1 MRQMTT
7 STARSGTRPRRA
19 APSGYPVLASKITPP
34 ALPGWVISRSRLT
47 DRIAAGA
54 AMPLTIL
61 TGPPGAGKTTALA
74 SWAAAGTAPGRVA
87 WVTLDDYDNRPGS
100 FWSYLAEALRQA
112 GVAVPGRMPPPS
124 RGGAIDRTFLLEMA
138 SVLAAQDPPLI
149 LVLDDLHLITAPGPL
164 QELAHLLRYA
174 RSGLHLIA
182 AARADPL
189 LPLHRYRVAGGLTEI
204 RAAELSFTGPEAAQL
219 MAQHGITLPAETL
232 DLITRRQEGW
242 AAGLRLTA
250 LSLDN
255 HPDPA
260 LFIKNLMVDDS
271 AITGYLVAEVL
282 DAQAAA
288 TRDLMLKTS
297 ILNQVNAD
305 LACELTGDP
314 QAASA
319 LTALARS
326 NAFVQP
332 LGRGWYRYH
341 SLLAAVLRLKLRRES
356 PGRVHGLH
364 RDAARWYQRN
374 GLPGEAATHAA
385 AISDWPLAAQIAV
398 DELATGDLLQ
408 PGGSSPLADCLRQM
422 PDPPPPDGPP
432 QPQSLLA
439 AAARHLSGGRDQ
451 ACAALLDAAE
461 LLLGKLPGDQAIT
474 SRLAAA
480 LIRVA
485 VARRSGDF
493 GAARPAAAQAQ
504 VLFDQL
510 PDGLRA
516 RHPQAR
522 AQILSARG
530 TVALWSGD
538 FAAATAAFS
547 AAEAAAPEVSQER
560 ADCLGHLALIEGLH
574 GHLNRAAELA
584 ASGTMP
590 QADHPAGYLVPAA
603 AAALALVHLQR
614 NEPAAWQRKL
624 KEADTALQAHPDRLI
639 CALACL
645 VAARGAHAQGRGPA
659 AADLLQRARHGWS
672 PPPWLDHLFN
682 IVESHAHAT
691 AGDIQAA
698 LDAAG
703 RASISSAL
711 DVSVAR
717 ARAWLTA
724 GNIQAARRALA
735 DAADDPSD
743 SGIRLEAHL
752 AEALISYRSG
762 NSAQGR
768 LSLERAVRLG
778 EPEGCRLP
786 FSRDS
791 TWIQPAL
798 RHDPDLAQTCR
809 WLLPP
814 GQLPHC
820 STSAS
825 PAATMRP
832 APVIIQDLTDRERE
846 VLQHVSSMLTTAEIA
861 SELCISVNTAKT
873 HLRSIYQK
881 LGAAGRGEAVR
892 RARRLRIII

>member
-1 MRQMTT
+1 
-7 STARSGTRPRRA
+7 
-19 APSGYPVLASKITPP
+19 
-34 ALPGWVISRSRLT
+34 
-47 DRIAAGA
+47 
-54 AMPLTIL
+54 MPLTIV

-74 SWAAAGTAPGRVA
+74 SWAAAGTTSGRVA

-100 FWSYLAEALRQA
+100 FWSYLAEALHQA
-112 GVAVPGRMPPPS
+112 GVAVPGRTPAPS
-124 RGGAIDRTFLLEMA
+124 RGGAIDRTFLLGLA

-149 LVLDDLHLITAPGPL
+149 LVLDDLHLITDPGPL
-164 QELAHLLRYA
+164 EELTRLLCYA
-174 RSGLHLIA
+174 RPGLHLIA

-189 LPLHRYRVAGGLTEI
+189 LPLHRYRLARELTEI
-204 RAAELSFTGPEAAQL
+204 RAAELSFTVPESAQL

-260 LFIKNLMVDDS
+260 LFIKNLMVEDN

-282 DAQAAA
+282 DAQPAA

-305 LACELTGDP
+305 LACELTGDQ
-314 QAASA
+314 QAGSA

-341 SLLAAVLRLKLRRES
+341 SLLAAVLRLMLRRES
-356 PGRVHGLH
+356 PGRVRGLH

-385 AISDWPLAAQIAV
+385 AVSDWPLAAQIAV
-398 DELATGDLLQ
+398 DELAIGDLLQ
-408 PGGSSPLADCLRQM
+408 PGSSPLADCLRQM
-422 PDPPPPDGPP
+422 PDTPAPDGAP
-432 QPQSLLA
+432 QPQALLA
-439 AAARHLSGGRDQ
+439 AAARQLSRGRDQ

-461 LLLGKLPGDQAIT
+461 PLLGKLSGDQAIT
-474 SRLAAA
+474 SRLGAA
-480 LIRVA
+480 LVRVA
-485 VARRSGDF
+485 AARRSGDI

-510 PDGLRA
+510 PDDMRA
-516 RHPQAR
+516 RHPQTR

-530 TVALWSGD
+530 IVALWSGD
-538 FAAATAAFS
+538 LTAATEAFRAAA
-547 AAEAAAPEVSQER
+547 AAAPEVSQER

-590 QADHPAGYLVPAA
+590 QADDPTGHLVPAA
-603 AAALALVHLQR
+603 AVALALVHLQR
-614 NEPAAWQRKL
+614 NEPTAWQRKL
-624 KEADTALQAHPDRLI
+624 KEADTALQGHPDRMI

-645 VAARGAHAQGRGPA
+645 VAARGALARGHGSA

-672 PPPWLDHLFN
+672 PPPWFDHLLN
-682 IVESHAHAT
+682 ITESHVHAA

-703 RASISSAL
+703 RASVSSAL
-711 DVSVAR
+711 DICVAR
-717 ARAWLTA
+717 ARAWLAA
-724 GNIQAARRALA
+724 GNTQAARQALA

-752 AEALISYRSG
+752 AEALIGYRSG
-762 NSAQGR
+762 NSAQAR
-768 LSLERAVRLG
+768 RSLERAARLG

-791 TWIQPAL
+791 AWIQPAL
-798 RHDPDLAQTCR
+798 RHDPDLARTCR

-814 GQLPHC
+814 GQLPRR

-832 APVIIQDLTDRERE
+832 VPVIIQDLTDRERE
-846 VLQHVSSMLTTAEIA
+846 VLQYVSSMFTTPEIA

-873 HLRSIYQK
+873 HLKSIYRK

-892 RARRLRIII
+892 RARRLQII